1 LAKAGIA
8 AQELELTEVN
18 AEFVEQT
25 QAGGFRQLR
34 EGLAYRLCF
43 SHPPD
48 RAAQTR
54 NAEFKNL
61 TWRRKVVYRIRNAI
75 SKWSHR
81 MSWLAGGT
89 GYRTF
94 YIRWARLV
102 ATLYAEFAWSQ
113 GRLGRFLDRLGLE

>member
-43 SHPPD
+43 SHP
-48 RAAQTR
+48 RI
-54 NAEFKNL
+54 EL
-61 TWRRKVVYRIRNAI
+61 RKRVTPN
-75 SKWSHR
+75 SK
-81 MSWLAGGT
+81 T
-89 GYRTF
+89 
-94 YIRWARLV
+94 
-102 ATLYAEFAWSQ
+102 
-113 GRLGRFLDRLGLE
+113 